1 MKQAYYI
8 EDKTY
13 WTDVDGEDYQVAD
26 GGELP
31 IVYTSL
37 KKASSRLERM
47 VKAFTEESGYLVTI
61 TDENHPAKRNHC
73 LHAWTL
79 VSVSPQFRRELRL
92 YRFFIN

>member
-8 EDKTY
+8 EEKNY
-13 WTDVDGEDYQVAD
+13 WTDAEGEDYQMAD

-37 KKASSRLERM
+37 KKASSRLELM
-47 VKAFTEESGYLVTI
+47 VKIYMVKKGYNVVT
-61 TDENHPAKRNHC
+61 TDENHPAKKNHC

-79 VSVSPQFRRELRL
+79 ESSASHIRVELRL
-92 YRFFIN
+92 YRFFIH

>member
-8 EDKTY
+8 ENKTY
-13 WTDVDGEDYQVAD
+13 WTDAEGEDYQMAD

-47 VKAFTEESGYLVTI
+47 VKMYQEKTGYKVIT
-61 TDENHPAKRNHC
+61 TDENHPAKINHC

-79 VSVSPQFRRELRL
+79 TSTAPHMRVELRL
-92 YRFFIN
+92 YRFFIH

>member
-8 EDKTY
+8 ENKTY
-13 WTDVDGEDYQVAD
+13 WTDAEGEDYQMAD

-47 VKAFTEESGYLVTI
+47 VKMYTEKTGYKVIT
-61 TDENHPAKRNHC
+61 TDENHPAKKNHC
-73 LHAWTL
+73 LHAWSL
-79 VSVSPQFRRELRL
+79 VASAPHIRVELRL
-92 YRFFIN
+92 YRFFIH